1 MLPTVALRCFVRF
14 RYGSDHGLCDGDRA
28 DDDTNDDD
36 EDGDGLMADTVRIL
50 MIRTAVILVAV
61 SVTHAPRTLIA
72 DSARVC

>member
-1 MLPTVALRCFVRF
+1 MVTVLTTIRMTTMKMVMV
-14 RYGSDHGLCDGDRA
+14 
-28 DDDTNDDD
+28 
-36 EDGDGLMADTVRIL
+36 LMADTVRIL